1 MKVFD
6 VGTVKIVVVP
16 LNPDGTSPAIRTACP
31 ATRPVAVGVVQ
42 VTMFDSTVAV
52 IVFEI
57 VGDKLCPI
65 NTLFDPVSLPPE
77 LAPMTML
84 LAPDALTPVDAPRN
98 TPPEPPP
105 ELPPILT
112 VFETFDSP
120 TELDV
125 PTQTQLV
132 TFDAFE
138 PADPPIASEL

>member
-1 MKVFD
+1 
-6 VGTVKIVVVP
+6 
-16 LNPDGTSPAIRTACP
+16 
-31 ATRPVAVGVVQ
+31 
-42 VTMFDSTVAV
+42 MFDSTVAV
-52 IVFEI
+52 IAFEI

-65 NTLFDPVSLPPE
+65 NTLFDPVSRPPE

-84 LAPDALTPVDAPRN
+84 LAPDAFTPVDAPRN
-98 TPPEPPP
+98 TPLEPPP

-112 VFETFDSP
+112 VFETVDSP

-125 PTQTQLV
+125 PIQTQLA